1 MLPCLFLITF
11 NHHVVTKGLPGPQ
24 YPSCVQTPR
33 GGGRLWTLLCLLP
46 DPRSDLQLWIA
57 ARLVAASSWS
67 WTGLWHP
74 QTPLGWLRVWRKPGY
89 CLACEQL
96 CFTLILCCIKQGTS
110 YPDSIHM
117 WLACT
122 HPMKSCC
129 PCSGRSPSTPL
140 PHSHIHNASV
150 HVWSK
155 PWVQL
160 WWCSRRCCCRSVQQF
175 YCIKKKKERE
185 RQEVLVRQ
193 VIRDKQTILVC
204 LKVLQAQPWSLSP
217 PIQLMLSWCIVVNQH
232 QQIGGHATK

>member
-1 MLPCLFLITF
+1 MLPCPFLITF
-11 NHHVVTKGLPGPQ
+11 NHHVVTEGLPEPQ

-46 DPRSDLQLWIA
+46 HPCSDQQLWIA

-74 QTPLGWLRVWRKPGY
+74 QTPLGWLQSVRETR
-89 CLACEQL
+89 LL
-96 CFTLILCCIKQGTS
+96 CFTWILCCMKQVAS

-140 PHSHIHNASV
+140 PHSHTRNASV

-160 WWCSRRCCCRSVQQF
+160 WWCSHRCCCRSVQQF
-175 YCIKKKKERE
+175 YCIKIKRRG
-185 RQEVLVRQ
+185 RQEALV
-193 VIRDKQTILVC
+193 RDKQMIL
-204 LKVLQAQPWSLSP
+204 LQASCPTDVVLLY
-217 PIQLMLSWCIVVNQH
+217 IDWCTVVNQH
-232 QQIGGHATK
+232 QQAGGHATK